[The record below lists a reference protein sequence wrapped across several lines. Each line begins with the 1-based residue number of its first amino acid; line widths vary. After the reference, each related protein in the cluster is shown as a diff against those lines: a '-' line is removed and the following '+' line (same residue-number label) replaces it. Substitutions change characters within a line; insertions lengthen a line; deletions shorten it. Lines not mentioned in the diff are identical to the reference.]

1 MYTTHFKGP
10 INPHWVIAD
19 DDPAN
24 KYIELLGYKG
34 EYLISI
40 SHEPDENPPKPYF
53 LNFQQMKGAFQRYD
67 YTAFGVGCW
76 YASPRSAVL
85 AAMELMELV
94 AQNYPKFLPISQELY
109 VALAPVA
116 HVERIQ
122 RELGGVLMISSV
134 SGQEL
139 VFKQVQFMPQD
150 ADLMV
155 TAKRIIQSYTSLFQ
169 LSETDFIGGL
179 LCNENGQYLGR
190 LDYNGKILSE
200 AMFSND

>member
-1 MYTTHFKGP
+1 MYTTHFQGP

-40 SHEPDENPPKPYF
+40 SYEPDENPQNPHF

-67 YTAFGVGCW
+67 YTAFGVECW

-94 AQNYPKFLPISQELY
+94 AQSYPKFSPISHELY
-109 VALAPVA
+109 VALGPVA
-116 HVERIQ
+116 DFERIQ
-122 RELGGVLMISSV
+122 RELGGVLLISSV

-139 VFKQVQFMPQD
+139 VCKQVQFMPQD
-150 ADLMV
+150 TDLMV
-155 TAKRIIQSYTSLFQ
+155 TAKKIIQSYTSLFQ
-169 LSETDFIGGL
+169 LVETDFIGGL

-190 LDYNGKILSE
+190 LDYNGQVISE
-200 AMFSND
+200 EIHTNI